1 MPSNFNQVAI
11 LAINDNSDDIGIV
24 SNYAISFNQGAGTV
38 SAHITCSID
47 YTDKSP
53 LFDFF
58 IQNQPAT
65 LKLTIDNTINSAGP
79 TTRTIEFQN
88 AICRDYLETYDM
100 NSQSSENLNDLLV
113 VINIQADGATMGE
126 TSFPG

>member
-1 MPSNFNQVAI
+1 MPSNFNQVGV
-11 LAINDNSDDIGIV
+11 LAVNDNSDDIGIV
-24 SNYAISFNQGAGTV
+24 SNYAIAFNQGAGTV
-38 SAHITCSID
+38 SAHITCSQGYD
-47 YTDKSP
+47 DKSA

-65 LKLTIDNTINSAGP
+65 LKLTIENSLNSAGP

-100 NSQSSENLNDLLV
+100 NSQSSENMNDLLV

>member
-1 MPSNFNQVAI
+1 MPSNFNQTAI
-11 LAINDNSDDIGIV
+11 LLINDNSDDIGIV
-24 SNYAISFNQGAGTV
+24 SNFAMSFNQGAGTV
-38 SAHITCSID
+38 SAHITCMTN

-58 IQNQPAT
+58 VQNQPAT
-65 LKLTIDNTINSAGP
+65 LKLLIENSLNSAGP

-88 AICRDYLETYDM
+88 AICREYLESYDM
-100 NSQSSENLNDLLV
+100 NSQSLESMNDYLV
-113 VINIQADGATMGE
+113 VINIQADGATVGE

>member
-1 MPSNFNQVAI
+1 MANFNQVAI
-11 LAINDNSDDIGIV
+11 LAINDSSDDIGIV
-24 SNYAISFNQGAGTV
+24 SNYAIAFNQGAGKV
-38 SAHITCSID
+38 SAHITCMID
-47 YTDKSP
+47 FTDKSP

-65 LKLTIDNTINSAGP
+65 LKLTIDNSINSAGP

-100 NSQSSENLNDLLV
+100 SHQTSDNLNDLLV
-113 VINIQADGATMGE
+113 VISIEADGAKMGE

>member
-11 LAINDNSDDIGIV
+11 LFVNDSSDNIGIV
-24 SNYAISFNQGAGTV
+24 SNYAIAFNQGAGTV
-38 SAHITCSID
+38 SAHITCSTNYD
-47 YTDKSP
+47 DKSP

-65 LKLTIDNTINSAGP
+65 LKLLIENSLNSGGP

-100 NSQSSENLNDLLV
+100 NSQSSENMNDLLV